1 MWRLWYGLVLLRIR
15 EKSYPVVIHRY
26 FSPRRWRARRRHG
39 RVCVGICILLAF
51 MIPPGVS
58 AAGADPAVAAA
69 TAMRAQRPLQ
79 FGLLPYVS
87 TRKLFTYYTP
97 LKDYL
102 QRTLGRKVIMST
114 APDFKTYIARARR
127 GDYDLYHTAPHF
139 AAQAEQAFGYR
150 RVSRFLRELDGS
162 ILVAKDGPIH
172 RAEDLRGR
180 TMRTPDALAII
191 TFLGEQWLQ
200 ENGLRPNVDVEVRYS
215 PSHNNAILAVARGE
229 AEAAVT
235 SAAVFEKMPAEVRD
249 KLRILT
255 STHKVP
261 HMMFM
266 AGPHLS
272 AEEVSRLR
280 QAMLAFTA
288 QGPGQAFYAQTGYG
302 DMGAITDAEMNRLAP
317 FVNDLMARTRH

>member
-1 MWRLWYGLVLLRIR
+1 LLIVCLLTPWVGLVAA
-15 EKSYPVVIHRY
+15 PV
-26 FSPRRWRARRRHG
+26 AET
-39 RVCVGICILLAF
+39 
-51 MIPPGVS
+51 
-58 AAGADPAVAAA
+58 A
-69 TAMRAQRPLQ
+69 TADNGQRPLQ

-87 TRKLFTYYTP
+87 TRKLFTTYAP
-97 LKDYL
+97 IKDYL
-102 QRTLGRKVIMST
+102 QRTLGRQVVMST

-139 AAQAEQAFGYR
+139 AALAEQAFGYR

-162 ILVAKDGPIH
+162 IVVARDGPIH
-172 RAEDLRGR
+172 RARDLRGR

-200 ENGLRPNVDVEVRYS
+200 ENGLRPHVDVEVRYS

-235 SAAVFEKMPAEVRD
+235 SAAVFEKMPPEVRE
-249 KLRILT
+249 KLHILT

-272 AEEVSRLR
+272 AQELSQLR

-288 QGPGQAFYAQTGYG
+288 QGAGKQFFARSGYG
-302 DMGAITDAEMNRLAP
+302 DMGVITDADMARLSP
-317 FVNDLMARTRH
+317 FVSELMARTQH